1 MVVRQLPDKNLRIP
15 YANSAAGS
23 SLKGW
28 ASAFTT
34 TAGGLRGR
42 TGFCRLQILA
52 RRAGKQLNS
61 LRVKLIVPY
70 VILTLFTSMV
80 GTYVV
85 TRLVSSSARER
96 FLNQLYEASRVSADG
111 IVRTERDHLAD
122 LRLMAFTKG
131 VSEAVLA
138 RDSQMLQDLL
148 WPLSLNNETE
158 ALSLLDLSGQSI
170 LTLVVDS
177 ETGRTLSFEGEDFSG
192 LRIVQVILRGES
204 DEYGDKFSEFVD
216 THSGTF
222 LFTGA
227 PIRDERSQLVGMLL
241 VGTRADSLLTDLK
254 RQTMTDLIFLDLDG
268 RLLGTTF
275 AEVEEGMENLYLTNE
290 DLSGKIDNQIREI
303 EINHRH
309 YMAVYTP
316 LLVREETVGYKALVL
331 NSDYLIDTYNTS
343 RNVFSIIFSAA
354 TMGVILTGF
363 FLSQSIM
370 NPVVRL
376 QSAAQ
381 SIAEGNLE
389 RRSGLQRRDEIGQ
402 LAAVFDLMTFRLR
415 RRISQAARLYAET
428 VERNQELNEIN
439 ARLQSTQQQLVQSE
453 KLAAVGQLTAGIV
466 HDVKNPLAV
475 IKGLSDELDEDP
487 LIADEIRK
495 SMHTIRDSASHA
507 NRIVSDLLTFA
518 RQSTPSMLTQNLV
531 ETVRA
536 ALRLT
541 EFLARKG
548 RVQVETDFPEPGV
561 ICEYDSQ
568 QIEQVLINLIQNAI
582 QAMPD
587 GGNLHVAVRNDSD
600 LASISVRDTG
610 IGICA
615 DNMRRIFDPFF
626 TTKQEG
632 EGTGLGLSVSYG
644 IISRHGGKI
653 DVESEP
659 GKGTVF
665 TVILPSGNLEGER
678 DEEQGSGC

>member
-1 MVVRQLPDKNLRIP
+1 MVLKQLPEKQVRFSEFLSDAGLNRKVCTPVVRSP
-15 YANSAAGS
+15 AGRS
-23 SLKGW
+23 GVEVIFRKL
-28 ASAFTT
+28 
-34 TAGGLRGR
+34 L
-42 TGFCRLQILA
+42 ILA
-52 RRAGKQLNS
+52 RDSGKQFSS
-61 LRVKLIVPY
+61 LRFKLIVPY
-70 VILTLFTSMV
+70 VILTLLSAMV

-111 IVRTERDHLAD
+111 IVRTERDQLAD

-131 VSEAVLA
+131 VSDAILA

-158 ALSLLDLSGQSI
+158 ALSLLDIEGQSI
-170 LTLVVDS
+170 LTLVVDPG
-177 ETGRTLSFEGEDFSG
+177 TGRTLSYEGEDFSG
-192 LRIVQVILRGES
+192 LNSVQAILRGET
-204 DEYGDKFSEFVD
+204 DERGDKFSEFVD
-216 THSGTF
+216 THAGTF

-227 PIRDERSQLVGMLL
+227 PVRDELGQFVGALL
-241 VGTRADSLLTDLK
+241 VGTRTDSLLIELK
-254 RQTMTDLIFLDLDG
+254 QQTMADLIFLDLDG
-268 RLLGTTF
+268 QVLGTTF
-275 AEVEEGMENLYLTNE
+275 TEVEEGLENLYLEKE
-290 DLSGKIDNQIREI
+290 DLAGLSDNQVREI
-303 EINHRH
+303 EINHRP
-309 YMAVYTP
+309 YLSVYTP
-316 LLVREETVGYKALVL
+316 LRIREETVGYKAVVL
-331 NSDYLIDTYNTS
+331 CSEYLIDTYNTS
-343 RNVFSIIFSAA
+343 RNVFSLIFSAA
-354 TMGVILTGF
+354 TMGVILIGF

-370 NPVVRL
+370 NPIVRL
-376 QSAAQ
+376 QSAAH
-381 SIAEGNLE
+381 SIAEGDLE
-389 RRSGLQRRDEIGQ
+389 HRSGLQRRDEIGQ

-415 RRISQAARLYAET
+415 RRTSQAARLHAET

-439 ARLQSTQQQLVQSE
+439 VRLQSTQQQLIQSE

-487 LIADEIRK
+487 LMTDEIRK
-495 SMHTIRDSASHA
+495 SMHTIRDSATRA

-518 RQSTPSMLTQNLV
+518 RQSTPMMLTQNLV
-531 ETVRA
+531 ETVRT

-548 RVQVETDFPEPGV
+548 RVQVETDFPEQGV
-561 ICEYDSQ
+561 ICEFDPQ
-568 QIEQVLINLIQNAI
+568 QIEQVLINLFQNAI

-587 GGNLHVAVRNDSD
+587 GGNLHVAVRNGSH
-600 LASISVRDTG
+600 LARISVRDTG
-610 IGICA
+610 IGISA

-653 DVESEP
+653 EVESKP
-659 GKGTVF
+659 GNGTVF
-665 TVILPSGNLEGER
+665 TVMLPCGKLEGER
-678 DEEQGSGC
+678 DEE